1 MRILVVEDD
10 LKIQSLVST
19 GLRQEGHTVDTAS
32 TGSEGQKMWSGGRYD
47 AVVLDLMLPE
57 VSGLSLLKRARNDHD
72 QTPVLIL
79 SAKGAVDDRVAGL
92 ELGADD
98 YMCKPFS
105 FSELSARLHA
115 IVRRAA
121 SGSGA
126 AAATTAS
133 ITLSGVTLD
142 LVRRAVMRGDKKI
155 DLQSRE
161 FSLLELMM
169 KNPDRPL
176 SKSFIL
182 ERIWD
187 YDFDPQTN
195 IVDVLVCRL
204 RAKLD
209 SGFDHKLI
217 RTLRGVGYVFKTEEG
232 RQ

>member
-10 LKIQSLVST
+10 SKIQSLVSM

-115 IVRRAA
+115 IIRRA
-121 SGSGA
+121 GNGT
-126 AAATTAS
+126 AAATAAS